1 MGETPKRFCAGRAVY
16 HAGGPLR
23 RCGTQGVNLAC
34 GLVGVATRGCFP
46 SFSDSGFQRRA
57 CFLVETFRRV
67 WVRKRFPVS
76 PVGGSGKRFCTQDTP
91 KRFEAQ
97 TAARRA
103 YPPASQFPG
112 NVSPWI
118 EWWKNV
124 PASVECRD
132 GETFRTRPTPKRLRV
147 SFRRRPG
154 RPKRGN
160 VSPSVGFP
168 RKHHFGVGIPGT
180 FRRRRDREMPFPG
193 NVSPW
198 LRRGD
203 PESARGRTGETFRNV
218 STCLRCKPV
227 RKRFPVPPV
236 RDRRD
241 GETFHPPN

>member
-46 SFSDSGFQRRA
+46 SFPDSGFQWRA

-118 EWWKNV
+118 EWWENV
-124 PASVECRD
+124 SASVECRD

-160 VSPSVGFP
+160 VSPSVGFS

-198 LRRGD
+198 LRHGD
-203 PESARGRTGETFRNV
+203 PESARGRTGETF
-218 STCLRCKPV
+218 
-227 RKRFPVPPV
+227 
-236 RDRRD
+236 
-241 GETFHPPN
+241 